1 MNLPP
6 APTVLIA
13 GFLGAGKTTLIQQL
27 LPLLAARGLAPYVL
41 INDYRNAE
49 LDASSLRALTGDVRA
64 INGDCICCDSLD
76 ELINLLLDIHDKP
89 HRIVLVEANGTSDP
103 YSLIENLSLLA
114 KLRERF
120 DPLLQVTVVDAK
132 RWQRRAWHCELERMQ
147 TETASHFVLN
157 HQEAA
162 GAART
167 KEVRGDLEWANAK
180 AKFTDAEAFAHLLGS
195 LVEGTR
201 MAPSAALPPKHDHAS
216 ERDRAHEHSHG
227 HGEDHGHDHDHEHP
241 HQHALAH
248 GFIACQIDLPP
259 VITGVSLLHWLRS
272 LPPAIL
278 RVKGV
283 AHLQE
288 FPGKHFVFQRTDD
301 APTAA
306 VMKPVV
312 YTPTVDPC
320 AVLIGVSL
328 NLDELQRDAEAVFG
342 KQEIEQAVEC
352 RGN

>member
-6 APTVLIA
+6 APTVLIV
-13 GFLGAGKTTLIQQL
+13 GFLGAGKTTFIQQL
-27 LPLLAARGLAPYVL
+27 LPLLASRGLAPYVL

-49 LDASSLRALTGDVRA
+49 VDASSLRALTGEVRA

-76 ELINLLLDIHDKP
+76 ELINSLLDIHDRP
-89 HRIVLVEANGTSDP
+89 RRVVLVEANGTSDP
-103 YSLIENLSLLA
+103 FSLIEHLSLMP

-132 RWQRRAWHCELERMQ
+132 RWQRRAWHDELERMQ
-147 TETASHFVLN
+147 TETASHFVLS

-162 GAART
+162 GAAHS
-167 KEVRGDLEWANAK
+167 KEVRGDLEWANSK
-180 AKFTDAEAFAHLLGS
+180 AKFTDAEAFADLLAS
-195 LVEGTR
+195 LVDGTR
-201 MAPSAALPPKHDHAS
+201 MALSAALPPKHEHAS
-216 ERDRAHEHSHG
+216 ERDHAHEHSHDHG
-227 HGEDHGHDHDHEHP
+227 HSEDHGHDHKHERP
-241 HQHALAH
+241 HRHALAH

-259 VITGVSLLHWLRS
+259 VITGASLLHWLRS

-283 AHLQE
+283 AQLQE

-301 APTAA
+301 APTAP
-306 VMKPVV
+306 VMKPVA

-328 NLDELQRDAEAVFG
+328 NLEELRRDAEAVFS
-342 KQEIEQAVEC
+342 KQKIGLA
-352 RGN
+352 G